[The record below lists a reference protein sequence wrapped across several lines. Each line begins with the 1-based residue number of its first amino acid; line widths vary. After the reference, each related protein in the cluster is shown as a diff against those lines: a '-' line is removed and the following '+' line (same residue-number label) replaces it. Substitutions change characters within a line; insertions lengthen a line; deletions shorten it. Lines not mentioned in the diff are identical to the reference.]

1 MSETLELYNTIE
13 RKIVPFIPLSN
24 QLVKIYACGPTVYNY
39 AHIGNL
45 RTYINQDLLVRALKF
60 NGFKIKH
67 VINITDV
74 GHLTSDEDS
83 GDDKMELSAAK
94 EGATIWEVAQKYTD
108 AFMNDFQELNITK
121 PTLWSKA
128 TDHID
133 EQIELVKRLEEAGL
147 AYKIENDGIY
157 YDTFKFKDY
166 NRLGGQN
173 LEELKAG
180 ARINFTEGKKN
191 ISDFALWKVSPQN
204 KKRLMQWPSPW
215 GMGFPGWHIEC
226 SAMALKHLGE
236 EIDIHCGGVDHI
248 KIHHSN
254 EIAQVEP
261 LTKKRWVRYWMHSEF
276 LIDQSGKMSKSTG
289 EFLTLSLLKSKGYL
303 PLAYRFY
310 CLGSHYRSKLNFSY
324 ESLDAAQ
331 QGYIGLIAKLR
342 RLMAESKDLQVENEK
357 LIAIR
362 GKIKKIINNDLNSSE
377 TLAYLF
383 TLLKDYSVNASTKI
397 ASLDVFDALLG
408 LDLVES
414 LKKIEKIEK
423 VPEEV
428 RQLVL
433 ERSKAKSEKNFVRAD
448 SIRLKIKELGY
459 LIEDRKE
466 GIKIKKG

>member
-1 MSETLELYNTIE
+1 
-13 RKIVPFIPLSN
+13 
-24 QLVKIYACGPTVYNY
+24 
-39 AHIGNL
+39 
-45 RTYINQDLLVRALKF
+45 
-60 NGFKIKH
+60 
-67 VINITDV
+67 
-74 GHLTSDEDS
+74 
-83 GDDKMELSAAK
+83 
-94 EGATIWEVAQKYTD
+94 
-108 AFMNDFQELNITK
+108 
-121 PTLWSKA
+121 
-128 TDHID
+128 
-133 EQIELVKRLEEAGL
+133 
-147 AYKIENDGIY
+147 
-157 YDTFKFKDY
+157 
-166 NRLGGQN
+166 
-173 LEELKAG
+173 
-180 ARINFTEGKKN
+180 
-191 ISDFALWKVSPQN
+191 
-204 KKRLMQWPSPW
+204 
-215 GMGFPGWHIEC
+215 
-226 SAMALKHLGE
+226 
-236 EIDIHCGGVDHI
+236 
-248 KIHHSN
+248 
-254 EIAQVEP
+254 
-261 LTKKRWVRYWMHSEF
+261 MHSEF